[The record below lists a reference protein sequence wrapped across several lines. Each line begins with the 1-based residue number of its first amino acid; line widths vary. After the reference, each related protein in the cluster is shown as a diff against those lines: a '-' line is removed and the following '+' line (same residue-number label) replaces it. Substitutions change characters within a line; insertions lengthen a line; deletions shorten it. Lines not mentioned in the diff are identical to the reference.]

1 MLLENKTAVITGS
14 NKGIGLEI
22 LKNFSENGAN
32 IFACVRTIDKNFLSI
47 IRSIKKNYNNEITP
61 IELDLANEQK
71 VKEAASEILNFDK
84 PIDILVNNA
93 GTIQTSLFQMS
104 SKKKLNEIFEVNFF
118 SQTIF
123 TQFIIKSMVKK
134 KSGNIIY
141 ISSSASIDG
150 NEGRSSYAASKAALN
165 AQAKVLSRELGGM
178 NIRINVIAPGLTNT
192 DMMLN
197 NTPKN
202 IIEETISKVSLKRV
216 GKPAEIA
223 KTALYL
229 ASDLSSYVTGQ
240 IIRVDGGM

>member
-22 LKNFSENGAN
+22 LKNFSESGAN
-32 IFACVRTIDKNFLSI
+32 IFACVRTIDENFLSN

-61 IELDLANEQK
+61 IELDLANENK
-71 VKEAASEILNFDK
+71 VKEAANEILNFNK

-178 NIRINVIAPGLTNT
+178 NIRINVIAPGLTDT

-216 GKPAEIA
+216 GKPEEIA